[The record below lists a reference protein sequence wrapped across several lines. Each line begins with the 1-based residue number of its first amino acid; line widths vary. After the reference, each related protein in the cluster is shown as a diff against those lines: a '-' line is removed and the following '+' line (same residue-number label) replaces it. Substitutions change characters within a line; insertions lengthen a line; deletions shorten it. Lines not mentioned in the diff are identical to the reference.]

1 MIVSKPSM
9 IGTCLSLNFWTN
21 NLKHWNVFLLM
32 DKGEIYGIPPY
43 LDFLYGKRIQ
53 ERLFKMRVLCYNIH
67 K

>member
-1 MIVSKPSM
+1 M
-9 IGTCLSLNFWTN
+9 IGTYLSLNFWMI

-32 DKGEIYGIPPY
+32 DKGEIYGILQY
-43 LDFLYGKRIQ
+43 LDFLCGKRIQ